1 MGGGGEGGGGG
12 GGGGV
17 EGVWGAGANG
27 VGVIPF
33 CVPENRGL
41 HKIAYLR
48 GHVFLCLPVSFP
60 QKRINTINNPLGNA
74 VNGQILGIL
83 ATSVH

>member
-1 MGGGGEGGGGG
+1 MGGGGG
-12 GGGGV
+12 GGGG
-17 EGVWGAGANG
+17 GLWGGANG
-27 VGVIPF
+27 GGVMPF

-60 QKRINTINNPLGNA
+60 QKKNNTINNPLGNA
-74 VNGQILGIL
+74 VNEQILGIL